1 MLTSKGF
8 GLGQAPTSAEGELAR
23 YEVLRGIVLNG
34 ARKPGDIVELNPRL
48 QSTIELTAL
57 GKIKRLADDEEVPA
71 VESNRAVGIENGVE
85 MPQKRGRKP
94 KNG

>member
-8 GLGQAPTSAEGELAR
+8 GVGQAPTSAQGEVAR

-57 GKIKRLADDEEVPA
+57 GKIIRLADQQIPI
-71 VESNRAVGIENGVE
+71 VETNRAVGIENGVE

>member
-8 GLGQAPTSAEGELAR
+8 GLGQAPTSAEGEVAR

-48 QSTIELTAL
+48 QSTIELAAL
-57 GKIKRLADDEEVPA
+57 GKIVRLADQEIPI

>member
-8 GLGQAPTSAEGELAR
+8 GLGQAPTSADGELAR
-23 YEVLRGIVLNG
+23 YEVMRGIVLNG
-34 ARKPGDIVELNPRL
+34 AKKPGDIVQLNPRS
-48 QSTIELTAL
+48 QSTIELSAL
-57 GKIKRLADDEEVPA
+57 GKIKRLADDEQIPL

>member
-1 MLTSKGF
+1 
-8 GLGQAPTSAEGELAR
+8 
-23 YEVLRGIVLNG
+23 
-34 ARKPGDIVELNPRL
+34 
-48 QSTIELTAL
+48 
-57 GKIKRLADDEEVPA
+57 